1 MPKVDLTLS
10 HPHSGKNPGD
20 KVSVSEDEAL
30 ALIRGGIAVPST
42 VTAARAVNTDPAD
55 AATKR

>member
-10 HPHSGKNPGD
+10 HPHKNKNPGD
-20 KVSVSEDEAL
+20 KVSVSEDEARS
-30 ALIRGGIAVPST
+30 LIRGGIAVPST
-42 VTAARAVNTDPAD
+42 VSAARAVDADPAD